1 MGDRYR
7 YPAAGRPATFNNPA
21 RISLPSGVGGYG
33 ALYANDADYVAS
45 PTRYASAATP
55 RGYTTAA
62 APAGA
67 VVPPPRSYST
77 VNPEPRAPRPAPREP
92 SRTRRS
98 NTVDASARP
107 PIIVTTMQ
115 DHRPHTS
122 SALTTDALAHTGS
135 PVRDAYRASEGRLYS
150 QPASS
155 IRSRSTARPY
165 HTSTNSDDFGRS
177 REQGEI
183 VLASRDADAY
193 RSSRPHVVYPSN
205 SRHSNAAIDYGDE
218 GYQYTNAGELVRYDL
233 DHGVA
238 PAPSRSRRHE
248 SFDRGYSRPNI
259 NYNADQRS
267 FNVNTTMDPSR
278 TSRPY
283 DSRGGPPP
291 SVRGFDKINR
301 AYDIPPL
308 APAPPN
314 SSSSGQL
321 DMAGGS
327 SDRRTVGRPRPV
339 SLVQEP
345 GSRAS
350 HPEDY
355 YRGYEDDDYDP
366 RRFYDDSVT
375 ARGFGLRTA
384 QTDDLKDHHGRY
396 WDPRDDQGRDDSAR
410 RDHSRKRIEAPKEG
424 QRSHSD
430 EERVSDREREDY
442 YRSYKDNL
450 RERLDGR
457 RDSDQEDN
465 DRSRVRDKVASGLG
479 AGAAA
484 TAAVAGGISSSSKK
498 DEKPEPSESRRR
510 RGSDEAEERDRERD
524 RERERERERERDRER
539 ERERERERD
548 RDRERDREREQ
559 KRNED
564 KDRPVAKADAK
575 ADAETKDRSRR
586 DAEAKLNGESAAIV
600 SSDSDE
606 GKKKSARKHRPSHS
620 FNPNDTGDLRQIR
633 EQLAAVK
640 VSDSEKEKA
649 ETNGK
654 GRSSPPA
661 KDDRR
666 SESPAGEENRGRDL
680 VIVRPPEEKQ
690 VRVVSP
696 PHEKKEDKPL
706 KGILKQ
712 PSAKFPEEPNPIR
725 EGVAPHKED
734 KKLKEVP
741 SGARW
746 TKINRKIVNPEAL
759 EIGKERFEIRD
770 DFVIV
775 LRVLSKEEIQTYAN
789 ATQVLRERRRNKDYT
804 GEYEDSDRDRSDRD
818 RDNHGREYDREY
830 DEKEYDRDYG
840 RDYDRDYEREYED
853 DRGRRGSH
861 RHRRHRDDADGADPR
876 ERDHD
881 HDRERERR
889 RRHRRDDDEEYDSRS
904 RDAEHHHHHRSHREV

>member
-1 MGDRYR
+1 MHFAAQAQACAFLHLRTSLHLAVDDDDNKSLLLSAGTMTDRSYR
-7 YPAAGRPATFNNPA
+7 YPATGRSATFNNPA
-21 RISLPSGVGGYG
+21 RISLPSVGGYVP
-33 ALYANDADYVAS
+33 LYANDPDYVAS
-45 PTRYASAATP
+45 PTRYAAAAATP

-62 APAGA
+62 AAAGA

-77 VNPEPRAPRPAPREP
+77 VNPEPRAPRPPPPREQ
-92 SRTRRS
+92 SRSRRS

-115 DHRPHTS
+115 DAHRPHTS
-122 SALTTDALAHTGS
+122 SPHTTDALAHAGS
-135 PVRDAYRASEGRLYS
+135 PIRDAYRASEGRLYS

-193 RSSRPHVVYPSN
+193 RNSRPHVVYPSN

-238 PAPSRSRRHE
+238 PAPRHSRRHE

-301 AYDIPPL
+301 AYDTPPL

-321 DMAGGS
+321 DLAGAPT
-327 SDRRTVGRPRPV
+327 DRRTVGRPRPV
-339 SLVQEP
+339 SLIQES
-345 GSRAS
+345 GSR
-350 HPEDY
+350 PEDY
-355 YRGYEDDDYDP
+355 YRGYEDDEYDP
-366 RRFYDDSVT
+366 RRFYDDSVP

-384 QTDDLKDHHGRY
+384 QTDDLQDHHERY
-396 WDPRDDQGRDDSAR
+396 WDPRDDREGSAR
-410 RDHSRKRIEAPKEG
+410 RDPSRRRIEAPPKEG

-430 EERVSDREREDY
+430 EERTSDREREDY
-442 YRSYKDNL
+442 YRGYKDNL

-457 RDSDQEDN
+457 RDEDPEDG
-465 DRSRVRDKVASGLG
+465 DRSRARDKVAA
-479 AGAAA
+479 AGAAVTA
-484 TAAVAGGISSSSKK
+484 AAVAGAVSSSSKK
-498 DEKPEPSESRRR
+498 EEKPEPSESRRR
-510 RGSDEAEERDRERD
+510 RGSDEAEERDRER
-524 RERERERERERDRER
+524 ERERERERDRER
-539 ERERERERD
+539 ERERER
-548 RDRERDREREQ
+548 DREREREQ
-559 KRNED
+559 KRDED
-564 KDRPVAKADAK
+564 KDRPVAKTDDAK

-586 DAEAKLNGESAAIV
+586 DAEAKANGDSAAIV

-606 GKKKSARKHRPSHS
+606 GRKKSARNHRPSHS
-620 FNPNDTGDLRQIR
+620 FNPYDTGDLRQIR
-633 EQLAAVK
+633 EQLAEGEK
-640 VSDSEKEKA
+640 EKEKA
-649 ETNGK
+649 EPNGK

-666 SESPAGEENRGRDL
+666 SESPSGEENRGRDL
-680 VIVRPPEEKQ
+680 VVVRSPEEKQ

-759 EIGKERFEIRD
+759 DIGKERYEIRD

-789 ATQVLRERRRNKDYT
+789 ATQVLRGKTTNT
-804 GEYEDSDRDRSDRD
+804 TPRSW
-818 RDNHGREYDREY
+818 H
-830 DEKEYDRDYG
+830 
-840 RDYDRDYEREYED
+840 
-853 DRGRRGSH
+853 SP
-861 RHRRHRDDADGADPR
+861 HRDAV
-876 ERDHD
+876 
-881 HDRERERR
+881 
-889 RRHRRDDDEEYDSRS
+889 YL
-904 RDAEHHHHHRSHREV
+904 

>member
-1 MGDRYR
+1 MTDRSYR
-7 YPAAGRPATFNNPA
+7 YPAAGRSATFNNPA
-21 RISLPSGVGGYG
+21 RISLPSVGGYG
-33 ALYANDADYVAS
+33 ALYANDPDYVAS
-45 PTRYASAATP
+45 PTRYAAAAATP

-77 VNPEPRAPRPAPREP
+77 VNPEPRAPRPPPPREQ
-92 SRTRRS
+92 SRSRRS

-122 SALTTDALAHTGS
+122 SALTTDALVHAGS
-135 PVRDAYRASEGRLYS
+135 PIRDAYRASEGRLYS

-165 HTSTNSDDFGRS
+165 HASTNSDDFGRS

-193 RSSRPHVVYPSN
+193 RNSRPHVVYPSN

-238 PAPSRSRRHE
+238 PAPRHSRRHE

-321 DMAGGS
+321 DMAAGS
-327 SDRRTVGRPRPV
+327 TDRRTVGRPRPV
-339 SLVQEP
+339 SLIQES
-345 GSRAS
+345 GSR
-350 HPEDY
+350 PEDY
-355 YRGYEDDDYDP
+355 YRGYEDDEYDP

-375 ARGFGLRTA
+375 ARGFGLRPA
-384 QTDDLKDHHGRY
+384 QTDDLQDHHDRY
-396 WDPRDDQGRDDSAR
+396 WDPRDDQGREGSAR
-410 RDHSRKRIEAPKEG
+410 RDHSRRRIEAPAKEG

-442 YRSYKDNL
+442 YRGYKDNL

-457 RDSDQEDN
+457 RDGDSEDS
-465 DRSRVRDKVASGLG
+465 DRSRARDKVAAGLG

-484 TAAVAGGISSSSKK
+484 TAAVASAISSSSKK
-498 DEKPEPSESRRR
+498 EEKPEPSESRRR
-510 RGSDEAEERDRERD
+510 RGSDEAEERDRELD
-524 RERERERERERDRER
+524 RERERDRERDRER
-539 ERERERERD
+539 ERERE
-548 RDRERDREREQ
+548 Q
-559 KRNED
+559 KRDED
-564 KDRPVAKADAK
+564 KNRPVAKADDAKADAK

-586 DAEAKLNGESAAIV
+586 DAEAKSNGDSAAIV

-606 GKKKSARKHRPSHS
+606 GRKKSARRHRPSHS
-620 FNPNDTGDLRQIR
+620 FNPYDTGDLRQIR
-633 EQLAAVK
+633 EQLA
-640 VSDSEKEKA
+640 DSEKDKA
-649 ETNGK
+649 EPNGK

-666 SESPAGEENRGRDL
+666 SESPPGEENRGRDL
-680 VIVRPPEEKQ
+680 VVVRSPEEKQ

-712 PSAKFPEEPNPIR
+712 PSAKFPEELNPIR

-746 TKINRKIVNPEAL
+746 TKVNRKIVNPEAL
-759 EIGKERFEIRD
+759 DIGKERYEIRD

-789 ATQVLRERRRNKDYT
+789 ATQVLRGKT
-804 GEYEDSDRDRSDRD
+804 TQ
-818 RDNHGREYDREY
+818 YDATIMA
-830 DEKEYDRDYG
+830 
-840 RDYDRDYEREYED
+840 
-853 DRGRRGSH
+853 S
-861 RHRRHRDDADGADPR
+861 P
-876 ERDHD
+876 
-881 HDRERERR
+881 
-889 RRHRRDDDEEYDSRS
+889 
-904 RDAEHHHHHRSHREV
+904 RDAVNLD

>member
-1 MGDRYR
+1 MADRYR
-7 YPAAGRPATFNNPA
+7 YPAGRSATFNNPA
-21 RISLPSGVGGYG
+21 RISLPSVGGYG
-33 ALYANDADYVAS
+33 ALYANDPDYVAS

-55 RGYTTAA
+55 RGYTAAA

-77 VNPEPRAPRPAPREP
+77 VNPEPRAPRPPPPPREP
-92 SRTRRS
+92 SRSRRS
-98 NTVDASARP
+98 NTLDASARP
-107 PIIVTTMQ
+107 LVVATMQ
-115 DHRPHTS
+115 DHRPHS
-122 SALTTDALAHTGS
+122 SALTSDALVHAGS
-135 PVRDAYRASEGRLYS
+135 PIRGDAYRASEGRLYS

-165 HTSTNSDDFGRS
+165 HTPANSDDFGRS

-183 VLASRDADAY
+183 VLASREADAY
-193 RSSRPHVVYPSN
+193 RNSRPHVVYPSN

-238 PAPSRSRRHE
+238 PAPRHSRRHE

-278 TSRPY
+278 TGRPY

-301 AYDIPPL
+301 AYDVPPP

-314 SSSSGQL
+314 PSSSGQL
-321 DMAGGS
+321 DMVAGAPT
-327 SDRRTVGRPRPV
+327 DRRTTGRPRPV
-339 SLVQEP
+339 SLIQES
-345 GSRAS
+345 GSR
-350 HPEDY
+350 PEDY
-355 YRGYEDDDYDP
+355 YRGYEDEEYDP
-366 RRFYDDSVT
+366 RRFYDDSVPT
-375 ARGFGLRTA
+375 RGFGLRTA
-384 QTDDLKDHHGRY
+384 HTDDLQDRY
-396 WDPRDDQGRDDSAR
+396 RDPRDDQGREGSAR
-410 RDHSRKRIEAPKEG
+410 RDHSRRRIEAPSKEG

-442 YRSYKDNL
+442 YRGYKDNV
-450 RERLDGR
+450 RERPDAR
-457 RDSDQEDN
+457 RDGDPEDSD
-465 DRSRVRDKVASGLG
+465 RTRARDKVVAGLG

-484 TAAVAGGISSSSKK
+484 TAAAAVAGAVSSSSKK
-498 DEKPEPSESRRR
+498 DEKPEPNDSRRR
-510 RGSDEAEERDRERD
+510 RGSDEVE
-524 RERERERERERDRER
+524 ER

-548 RDRERDREREQ
+548 RDRERERDKERERERERDKEREREREREREQ
-559 KRNED
+559 KRDED
-564 KDRPVAKADAK
+564 IDRPIAKADAK
-575 ADAETKDRSRR
+575 ADAETKDRNSRR
-586 DAEAKLNGESAAIV
+586 DSEAKPNGDSAIV

-606 GKKKSARKHRPSHS
+606 GKKSARRHRPSHS

-640 VSDSEKEKA
+640 VSDGEKEKTDA
-649 ETNGK
+649 DGK

-661 KDDRR
+661 KEDAR
-666 SESPAGEENRGRDL
+666 SESPSGEENRGRDL

-712 PSAKFPEEPNPIR
+712 PSAKFPEELNPIR

-759 EIGKERFEIRD
+759 DIGKERYEIRD

-775 LRVLSKEEIQTYAN
+775 LRVLSKDEIQTYAN

-804 GEYEDSDRDRSDRD
+804 GEHEDSDRDRSDRD
-818 RDNHGREYDREY
+818 RDHHGREYDREY
-830 DEKEYDRDYG
+830 DEREYDRDYS
-840 RDYDRDYEREYED
+840 REYDREYEREYED

-861 RHRRHRDDADGADPR
+861 RHRRHRDEAEGADA
-876 ERDHD
+876 RDHD
-881 HDRERERR
+881 YDRERERR
-889 RRHRRDDDEEYDSRS
+889 RRHRRDEEEEYDSRP
-904 RDAEHHHHHRSHREV
+904 RDVEHHHHHRAHREV

>member
-1 MGDRYR
+1 MTDRSYR
-7 YPAAGRPATFNNPA
+7 YPAAGRSATFNNPA
-21 RISLPSGVGGYG
+21 RISLPSVGGYG
-33 ALYANDADYVAS
+33 ALYANDPDYVAS
-45 PTRYASAATP
+45 PTRYAAAAATP

-77 VNPEPRAPRPAPREP
+77 VNPEPRAPRPPPPREQ
-92 SRTRRS
+92 SRNRRS

-122 SALTTDALAHTGS
+122 SALTTDALAHAAS

-238 PAPSRSRRHE
+238 PAPRHSRRHE

-321 DMAGGS
+321 DMAAGS
-327 SDRRTVGRPRPV
+327 TDRRTVGRPRPV
-339 SLVQEP
+339 SLIQEP
-345 GSRAS
+345 GSR
-350 HPEDY
+350 PEDY
-355 YRGYEDDDYDP
+355 YRGYEDDEYDP
-366 RRFYDDSVT
+366 RRFYDESVA
-375 ARGFGLRTA
+375 ARGFGLRPA
-384 QTDDLKDHHGRY
+384 QTDDLQDHHDRY
-396 WDPRDDQGRDDSAR
+396 WDPRDDQGREGSAR
-410 RDHSRKRIEAPKEG
+410 RDHSRRIEAPPKEG

-442 YRSYKDNL
+442 YRGYKDNL

-457 RDSDQEDN
+457 RDGDSEDN
-465 DRSRVRDKVASGLG
+465 DRSRARDKVAAGLG

-484 TAAVAGGISSSSKK
+484 TAAVAGAIASSNKK
-498 DEKPEPSESRRR
+498 EEKPEPSESRRR

-524 RERERERERERDRER
+524 LAKAD
-539 ERERERERD
+539 D
-548 RDRERDREREQ
+548 
-559 KRNED
+559 
-564 KDRPVAKADAK
+564 AKADAK
-575 ADAETKDRSRR
+575 ADAETKDRSKR
-586 DAEAKLNGESAAIV
+586 DAEAKSNGDSAAIV

-606 GKKKSARKHRPSHS
+606 GRTKSARRHRPSHS
-620 FNPNDTGDLRQIR
+620 FNPYDTGDLRQIR
-633 EQLAAVK
+633 EQLA
-640 VSDSEKEKA
+640 DSEKDKA
-649 ETNGK
+649 EPNGK

-661 KDDRR
+661 KEDRR
-666 SESPAGEENRGRDL
+666 SESPSGEDNRGRDL
-680 VIVRPPEEKQ
+680 VVVRSPEEKQ

-759 EIGKERFEIRD
+759 DIGKERYEIRD

-818 RDNHGREYDREY
+818 RDHHGREYDREY
-830 DEKEYDRDYG
+830 DEKEIDRDYG
-840 RDYDRDYEREYED
+840 REYDREYEREYED

-861 RHRRHRDDADGADPR
+861 RHRRHRDDADGADVR
-876 ERDHD
+876 ERDQD
-881 HDRERERR
+881 HDRDRERR
-889 RRHRRDDDEEYDSRS
+889 RRHRRDEEEEYDSRP
-904 RDAEHHHHHRSHREV
+904 RDVEHHHHHRAHREI